1 MLCFQKRH
9 IRSHSSQP
17 IKVNLASR
25 MVPQKENFRPL
36 DNEANMDRIRD
47 VGNFFGLAFVVHLSD
62 ITFVVCFGSLG
73 G

>member
-1 MLCFQKRH
+1 MLCFQKGH
-9 IRSHSSQP
+9 IRSYSSQP

-36 DNEANMDRIRD
+36 ANEVNMDRIRD
-47 VGNFFGLAFVVHLSD
+47 VSHFFRLAFVVHLSD
-62 ITFVVCFGSLG
+62 IDFVVCFGSLG

>member
-1 MLCFQKRH
+1 
-9 IRSHSSQP
+9 
-17 IKVNLASR
+17 

-62 ITFVVCFGSLG
+62 MNIVVCFGSLG